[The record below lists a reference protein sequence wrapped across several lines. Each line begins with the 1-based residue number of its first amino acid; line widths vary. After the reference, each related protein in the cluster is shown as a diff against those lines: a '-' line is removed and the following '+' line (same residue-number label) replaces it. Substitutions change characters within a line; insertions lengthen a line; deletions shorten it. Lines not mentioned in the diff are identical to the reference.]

1 MPSRNR
7 NKKASGQR
15 RRSRVTQLKIRAVPL
30 ERMPKSRFFHLIKE
44 ACNTG
49 IVPAGI
55 RITTLDWG
63 HGYGETFQEGS
74 VLDARQIDELRNCG
88 DFLFG
93 PDGKHDVRVE
103 RPD

>member
-1 MPSRNR
+1 MT
-7 NKKASGQR
+7 R
-15 RRSRVTQLKIRAVPL
+15 RRARVTQLKIRAVPL

-44 ACNTG
+44 ACKTG

-55 RITTLDWG
+55 RITTLNWD
-63 HGYGETFQEGS
+63 HGVGQSFQEGE
-74 VLDARQIDELRNCG
+74 VLSADNVQELRNCG